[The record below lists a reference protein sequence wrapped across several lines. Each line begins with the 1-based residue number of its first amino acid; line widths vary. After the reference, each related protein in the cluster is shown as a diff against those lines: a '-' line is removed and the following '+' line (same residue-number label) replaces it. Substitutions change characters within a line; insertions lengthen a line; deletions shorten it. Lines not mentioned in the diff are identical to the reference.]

1 MMWGHDIVWE
11 RKCPGCN
18 LPLRSVLDLQVVP
31 YTRAMRQRE
40 AEELANEE
48 AEEQGA
54 YELGN

>member
-1 MMWGHDIVWE
+1 
-11 RKCPGCN
+11 
-18 LPLRSVLDLQVVP
+18 
-31 YTRAMRQRE
+31 MRQRE